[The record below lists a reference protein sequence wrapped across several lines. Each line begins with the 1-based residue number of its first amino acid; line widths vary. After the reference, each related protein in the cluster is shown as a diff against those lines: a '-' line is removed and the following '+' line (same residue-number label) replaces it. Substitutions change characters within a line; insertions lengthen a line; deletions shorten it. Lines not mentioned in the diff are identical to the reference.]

1 MRFVILAIFSIA
13 IASCRAPELKV
24 DPCTILP
31 DLQTCFAVPIN
42 QMEKPE
48 YERPIVAGDVC
59 FSPEDYARL
68 AEYND
73 ELLRRCGKNCR

>member
-1 MRFVILAIFSIA
+1 MV
-13 IASCRAPELKV
+13 SCKAPEVIV

-31 DLQTCFAVPIN
+31 GLTDCFAVPIN
-42 QMEKPE
+42 QPEKPE
-48 YERPIVAGDVC
+48 YERPIVPGDVC

-73 ELLRRCGKNCR
+73 DILRRCGKNCR